1 MVNHILTVRGR
12 KASVTPRTLVQGT
25 VGQDTLTLDL
35 DSEWNGLNVTA
46 TFVAAT
52 TEVTPVLNANMCE
65 IPHEVLVDSG
75 EVDVFVLGTRD
86 GKAMRHASL
95 AHKMVVKKSNM
106 SDGSTTAD
114 PSISAYR
121 QAYDDAVKATESANS
136 AAGAA
141 GSTAAEMATLNKRYA
156 AQIEQQTTAF
166 STDQIQRAND
176 FSTAQTQRAN
186 DFSTAQ
192 NQRAHD
198 FDSAMQG
205 YENAF
210 NEAEGERVANEN
222 ERVKAEEERGKAEE
236 KRSQDSKTRLEEL
249 AQAKT
254 NTETATGEANT
265 ARDEA
270 KKAATDATSA
280 AGKATDAAS
289 LAETAKTNANTAAEE
304 ANAAATKAETAA
316 RKADGAAETAGTAAS
331 TAERAAN
338 KADTAAGN
346 AESMAEK
353 ADASANKA
361 DIAAGKANE
370 ATVAA
375 TNAATKANE
384 VEAKL
389 TGNVLKGKAN
399 ETFVHVDDAFPSSLL
414 AIEVEGACRQDGT
427 PSPDNPVPI
436 EVIEHPVVKVIGRNL
451 WPFASSYKSIEG
463 HQNEFVNDKT
473 PFAILPGE
481 YMFSAAGSL
490 GNTDA
495 PLFGYTAT
503 GERVQFFRIMRN
515 VTNPKYSFTVKEPIV
530 SIYFISNAADSN
542 TGTIYSIQLE
552 RNSTATEYK
561 PYTAQTLTFTLPPE
575 HPYLAKLP
583 DGTADEI
590 VVDADGNVEL
600 VARVSKAIIDASQ
613 LLDWGKGKALYEF
626 PKDGRYYP
634 QGGYN
639 GKSVVCEKLEAKDG
653 GDIYI
658 GAEVGISVGSAAAN
672 TKNCTTVLRLGD
684 GVDVSSIDGASFY
697 YKLMTE
703 TRYPIGKIEMPK
715 AQDSIVNAWT
725 DAEVTPR
732 TGIEY
737 TRDVNIVVENLES
750 AIASITQG

>member
-12 KASVTPRTLVQGT
+12 KASVTPRALVQGT

-35 DSEWNGLNVTA
+35 DSEWNGLNVTV

-52 TEVTPVLNANMCE
+52 TEVTPVLNANTCE

-75 EVDVFVLGTRD
+75 EIDVFVLGTRD

-95 AHKMVVKKSNM
+95 VHKMVVKKSNM

-121 QAYDDAVKATESANS
+121 QAYDDAVKATEAANS

-141 GSTAAEMATLNKRYA
+141 GSTAVEMAKLNNRYET
-156 AQIEQQTTAF
+156 QISQQATSF
-166 STDQIQRAND
+166 STDQIQRADD

-192 NQRAHD
+192 TQRAHD

-210 NEAEGERVANEN
+210 NEAEGERAAAETERVKVEN
-222 ERVKAEEERGKAEE
+222 ERVKAEE
-236 KRSQDSKTRLEEL
+236 KRAQDSKTRLEEL
-249 AQAKT
+249 AQAKI
-254 NTETATGEANT
+254 NAETATGEANT

-280 AGKATDAAS
+280 AGNATDAAG

-304 ANAAATKAETAA
+304 ANAAATKAEAAA
-316 RKADGAAETAGTAAS
+316 RKADGAADTAGTAAI
-331 TAERAAN
+331 TAAVAAN

-370 ATVAA
+370 ATIAA

-389 TGNVLKGKAN
+389 TGSILKGKVK

-414 AIEVEGACRQDGT
+414 GIEVEGACKQDGT

-436 EVIEHPVVKVIGRNL
+436 EVIENPIIHICGKNLLKVDDSSATARGVTTSSKDGVITLSGVATENGYSGSIAGVYLPNGAIGQKLSVKIYEISGTVPQVNLLNKRYGLLLSSTQSSTVLNEQIAYLTVNVIKGVTYDCK
-451 WPFASSYKSIEG
+451 FYVSVEVYG
-463 HQNEFVNDKT
+463 
-473 PFAILPGE
+473 
-481 YMFSAAGSL
+481 
-490 GNTDA
+490 DA
-495 PLFGYTAT
+495 DSG
-503 GERVQFFRIMRN
+503 
-515 VTNPKYSFTVKEPIV
+515 KYSPFNET
-530 SIYFISNAADSN
+530 
-542 TGTIYSIQLE
+542 
-552 RNSTATEYK
+552 STS
-561 PYTAQTLTFTLPPE
+561 FTLPSE

-590 VVDADGNVEL
+590 VVDREGNVEL
-600 VARVSKAIIDASQ
+600 VARMTRNTLTSWAGTAAGYFTCAISPSRANNSVLCTGGVKLTGQVEQGDVFVGAALGIVGYQPREGDTTDALNAKG
-613 LLDWGKGKALYEF
+613 LLL
-626 PKDGRYYP
+626 
-634 QGGYN
+634 
-639 GKSVVCEKLEAKDG
+639 
-653 GDIYI
+653 
-658 GAEVGISVGSAAAN
+658 
-672 TKNCTTVLRLGD
+672 
-684 GVDVSSIDGASFY
+684 Y
-697 YKLMTE
+697 YKLVTPN
-703 TRYPIGKIEMPK
+703 RYPLGKIEMPK

-737 TRDVNIVVENLES
+737 TRDVNIVVANLES